1 MPGIND
7 ASSDRIADILEHILH
22 YCDQVAFTH
31 SDFQHS
37 KEKYD
42 ASYTYRNAI
51 AMCILQIGELVKYLP
66 QTFTA
71 THTEIPWRQIRNTRN
86 FVAHDYGS
94 VDFEIVWDAST
105 NGIEELKSFCKEY
118 LAQEKTGD

>member
-1 MPGIND
+1 MPNNKEIPT
-7 ASSDRIADILEHILH
+7 DRIADILEHILR
-22 YCDQVAFTH
+22 YCDQITYTH
-31 SDFQHS
+31 NDFEWS

-42 ASYTYRNAI
+42 SSYTYRNAI

-66 QTFTA
+66 QSFIS

-105 NGIEELKSFCKEY
+105 NGIDELRSFCNHY
-118 LAQEKTGD
+118 LQDHE